1 MEFTSFISLTP
12 FDEHLCNV
20 EAIYLPGDPDVGVAD
35 DWDLFVFVEGV
46 DVTYDISKK
55 DRLRLINE
63 AIERANALADESM
76 IDQYEYNRSFDL

>member
-12 FDEHLCNV
+12 FDEHPCDV

-35 DWDLFVFVEGV
+35 DWDLFVFVDGV

-63 AIERANALADESM
+63 AIERFKALADESM

>member
-12 FDEHLCNV
+12 FDEHLCDV